1 MSDARTPHE
10 CHNDFVGDD
19 TRRADRTL
27 EIDVRPRDDS
37 APKRQAPFKQ
47 PTRAM
52 GKPRINLDKALA
64 VAARLEDEETI
75 RRLSLGK

>member
-1 MSDARTPHE
+1 
-10 CHNDFVGDD
+10 
-19 TRRADRTL
+19 
-27 EIDVRPRDDS
+27 
-37 APKRQAPFKQ
+37 
-47 PTRAM
+47 M